1 MERAGSAFVA
11 DSSHRWSRAMFA
23 IQVGNDL
30 GVDISSDVL
39 KEAEGFVAWHCM
51 GLKPFCFQPDFAT
64 NEYAAVRS
72 SLRDGHMGFGSV

>member
-11 DSSHRWSRAMFA
+11 DSSHRWSRAMFT

-39 KEAEGFVAWHCM
+39 KEAEGFVACHCM
-51 GLKPFCFQPDFAT
+51 ELNNFLLPT
-64 NEYAAVRS
+64 
-72 SLRDGHMGFGSV
+72 